1 MWDNGCS
8 LAFLRQSFHDVCK
21 SHHAVHLKFIQC
33 CMSAVSQYNWE
44 KKKKNPNPNP
54 GLESESLHHKVNILG
69 NSYSSLARFSKQNK
83 RQTPR
88 KRTENPNPWLNLN
101 FRQTRFF
108 RNKYIPRNLGNISVL
123 RNSSIWSEIRIKLSI
138 FLLPG
143 SPKGHTLKFERQTW
157 GVYASGQNRPK
168 ALGFAENFL
177 GDEGWMAFCWSD
189 SA

>member
-1 MWDNGCS
+1 MMY
-8 LAFLRQSFHDVCK
+8 A
-21 SHHAVHLKFIQC
+21 SHITLSTLNLY
-33 CMSAVSQYNWE
+33 SAVCQLYLNTTG

-123 RNSSIWSEIRIKLSI
+123 RNSSIWSEIHIKLSI

-143 SPKGHTLKFERQTW
+143 TPIEHIEVWELDLRGIRK
-157 GVYASGQNRPK
+157 RPEP
-168 ALGFAENFL
+168 A
-177 GDEGWMAFCWSD
+177 
-189 SA
+189 